1 VREFLLFL
9 SRIIATIF
17 HCGYLP
23 LAPGT
28 WASAIALLA
37 GWYLLPHIDNSTFF
51 ISLVILFFAGVL
63 SSRLISE
70 EDNDEDP
77 SYVVID
83 EWVGMWIPLI
93 GIPHNWEWWAA
104 GFVLF
109 RIFDIIKPFPIGKL
123 EKLKGG
129 WGIMLDDVL
138 AGVYALVLIQITFR
152 IV

>member
-1 VREFLLFL
+1 MRETLLFF
-9 SRIIATIF
+9 SRLIATVF

-28 WASAIALLA
+28 WTSAIALLA
-37 GWYLLPHIDNSTFF
+37 GWYLLPHIEDTTFV
-51 ISLVILFFAGVL
+51 ITLIILFIAGVL
-63 SSRLISE
+63 SSRIISE
-70 EDNDEDP
+70 EDNDKDP
-77 SYVVID
+77 SHVVID

-93 GIPHNWEWWAA
+93 GIPHNWEWWVA

-109 RIFDIIKPFPIGKL
+109 RLFDIIKPFPIGKL
-123 EKLKGG
+123 ERLKGG

-138 AGVYALVLIQITFR
+138 AGIYALVLIQITLR